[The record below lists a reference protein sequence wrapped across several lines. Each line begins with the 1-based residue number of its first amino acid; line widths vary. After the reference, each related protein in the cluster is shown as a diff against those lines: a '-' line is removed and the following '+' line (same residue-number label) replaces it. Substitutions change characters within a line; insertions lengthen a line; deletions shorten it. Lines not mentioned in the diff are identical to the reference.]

1 MHNFKVGDKI
11 RIKDDCKITCFLNK
25 SQKGETGY
33 IIGIFRK
40 YIFVK
45 IPAINE
51 VSWAHYNSCLEKVD
65 TGFDPDEII
74 NKSFKT
80 RS

>member
-11 RIKDDCKITCFLNK
+11 KIKDDCKITCFLNK

-33 IIGIFRK
+33 IIGISRK

-45 IPAINE
+45 IPAE
-51 VSWAHYNSCLEKVD
+51 ASWAHYNSCLEKVNI
-65 TGFDPDEII
+65 GFNPNEII